1 LLLALLLPPVLYV
14 GSVRALEHVWQASYE
29 RRIANVCSANSEALL
44 SGRVRLETSLPRQL
58 DRFLSGERWLRW
70 GLGLAVTVRTAA
82 GRLLYPSTDLLLQPG
97 SPEEDPLQVAAAN
110 FDLLRDGLQI
120 EVQARVDHNTRISNA
135 LLGLYV
141 GLALSFLGVVYRSA
155 QRRARR
161 AALGQTAALE
171 ELARQEARQRRDLEA
186 LSGANADLRLEIAR
200 LQKQL
205 DQERHRASRNEDD
218 LINEMVALERQL
230 DANLAQ
236 QRTQEEEIARLRS
249 AMAEAAPIVRPPK
262 GGSLTA
268 VEKRLRALYKE
279 LSFTDYAI
287 EGFRELPAPLQIK
300 AEEVIHQLNQ
310 NPEVVDVK
318 RKVFRGKSKETVF
331 EVVFAHK
338 GRLYFR
344 RNRARRVDVLAV
356 GTKNRQT
363 RDLDYLDRV

>member
-1 LLLALLLPPVLYV
+1 
-14 GSVRALEHVWQASYE
+14 LEHFWQGSYE
-29 RRIANVCSANSEALL
+29 RRIANVCSANSEELL
-44 SGRVRLETSLPRQL
+44 RGGVRLETSLPRQL

-82 GRLLYPSTDLLLQPG
+82 GRLLYPSTDLLLRPG
-97 SPEEDPLQVAAAN
+97 PPEEDPLQVAAAN

-141 GLALSFLGVVYRSA
+141 GLALSFLGAVYRSA
-155 QRRARR
+155 QRRVRR
-161 AALGQTAALE
+161 AALGQTAAME

-186 LSGANADLRLEIAR
+186 LSAANADLRLEIAR
-200 LQKQL
+200 LQQQL

-218 LINEMVALERQL
+218 LLNEMVVLERQL

-249 AMAEAAPIVRPPK
+249 AMDEATPIVRPPK

-287 EGFRELPAPLQIK
+287 EGFRDLPAPLQIK
-300 AEEVIHQLNQ
+300 AEEIIHQLNQ

-318 RKVFRGKSKETVF
+318 RKVFRGKGKETVF
-331 EVVFAHK
+331 EVVFAYK

-356 GTKNRQT
+356 GTKNRQA